1 MTQPSFSASAA
12 LLADGRPALLIGEVI
27 GTLLFPAVGITL
39 LIVGLIQQSK
49 ANRARPVYPAYP
61 PPPGYPAYPPPPG
74 YPAYPPPPRSTAGRG
89 LIIAGSVVLV
99 LSLIGMAGKA
109 AMMRNDRGA
118 AESFAPPAKIGQC
131 ITSEAMASGVIKRQD
146 VVECTEPTGV
156 FEVVSTGPR
165 NARCPDGAREET
177 DFARWTDD
185 SSTLCLMPNLLVDQ
199 CYTTVKHPIGDAN
212 RTDTIR
218 PVACTD
224 ASAEF
229 RVLQRI
235 EQADYGLCPVGA
247 KQSIWTVPP
256 RTYCTGPPS

>member
-1 MTQPSFSASAA
+1 VTPPSFSASAA

-27 GTLLFPAVGITL
+27 GTLLFPAVGVIL
-39 LIVGLIQQSK
+39 LAVGLIQQSK
-49 ANRARPVYPAYP
+49 ANQARPS
-61 PPPGYPAYPPPPG
+61 YPAYPPPPG

-99 LSLIGMAGKA
+99 LSLIGIAGKA
-109 AMMRNDRGA
+109 AMTRNDRGT

-131 ITSEAMASGVIKRQD
+131 ITSEAMASGVIRRQD
-146 VVECTEPTGV
+146 VVQCTEPTGV

-165 NARCPDGAREET
+165 DARCPDGGREDT

-199 CYTTVKHPIGDAN
+199 CYATVKHPIGDTN
-212 RTDTIR
+212 RTDTIK

-235 EQADYGLCPVGA
+235 EQADYGLCPAGA
-247 KQSIWTVPP
+247 KQRIWTVPP